1 MRRRGL
7 TDGQWE
13 TIEPLMPPPKPTGRP
28 RSDLRVVVEGVLAYC
43 GSCARARHR
52 GRPPSFDREAY
63 RRRSV
68 IECRVGWLKE
78 RRRIATRFEK
88 PALDHLAII
97 KVAIMQRHLKI
108 PSSDRA

>member
-13 TIEPLMPPPKPTGRP
+13 IIEPLMPPPKPTGRP
-28 RSDLRVVVEGVLAYC
+28 RSDLRVVVEGVLWIV
-43 GSCARARHR
+43 RA
-52 GRPPSFDREAY
+52 GAP
-63 RRRSV
+63 
-68 IECRVGWLKE
+68 
-78 RRRIATRFEK
+78 FEK
-88 PALDHLAII
+88 FALNHLAII